1 MYLINKNNTE
11 NVRKGKYKY
20 GVTVC
25 EKTNCLILA
34 PDDFEGTIATSY
46 NAEAWASAEAA
57 GLVCLPAAGGRY
69 GSNVS
74 DVGDYGFYWSST
86 ARASISAYGVYF
98 TSSGVSPDNGDDRD
112 YGYGVR
118 LITEVK

>member
-11 NVRKGKYKY
+11 NVRKEKYKY

-46 NAEAWASAEAA
+46 NAEAWATAEAA
-57 GLVCLPAAGGRY
+57 GLVCLPAAGYRK
-69 GSNVS
+69 GSNVLS
-74 DVGDYGFYWSST
+74 VGDEGNYWSST
-86 ARASISAYGVYF
+86 AAGENNASNVFFKSDK
-98 TSSGVSPDNGDDRD
+98 VSPDPEGNRI
-112 YGYGVR
+112 YGFSVR